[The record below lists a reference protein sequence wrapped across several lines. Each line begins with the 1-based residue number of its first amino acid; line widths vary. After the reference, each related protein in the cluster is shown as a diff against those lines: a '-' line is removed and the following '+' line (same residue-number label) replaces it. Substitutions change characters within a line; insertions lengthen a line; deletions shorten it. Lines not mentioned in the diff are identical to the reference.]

1 VQPEKPAP
9 SLASTD
15 LVMSRAKV
23 ERRSVADVDSGHDLL
38 VGNGGVGSTSGTR
51 HGATRR
57 SEHGGDGA
65 RRSGRRGVA
74 RRGMGVPP
82 QGGLGWADG
91 EVSRDERSEE
101 VRISV
106 AVAM

>member
-38 VGNGGVGSTSGTR
+38 VGNGGVGSTSIRQGTG
-51 HGATRR
+51 HGAQ
-57 SEHGGDGA
+57 
-65 RRSGRRGVA
+65 GRGLGTA
-74 RRGMGVPP
+74 RRGGASAAGMEHGAVVDVAWLDAGWGCHRKAAW
-82 QGGLGWADG
+82 GGRTA
-91 EVSRDERSEE
+91 R
-101 VRISV
+101 
-106 AVAM
+106 